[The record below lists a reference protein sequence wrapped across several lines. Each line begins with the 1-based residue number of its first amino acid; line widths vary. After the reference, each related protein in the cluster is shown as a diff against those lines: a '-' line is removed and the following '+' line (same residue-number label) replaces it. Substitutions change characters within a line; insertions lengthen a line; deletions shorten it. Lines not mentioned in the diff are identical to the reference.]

1 MLENDTFIILEV
13 LLNDEAMISKNLHK
27 VIDSHC
33 KIAGRD
39 LICKF
44 VNDVTVTKTFCLHF
58 QRQEQ
63 PIEMNKQKQL
73 QKIRRNVSPT
83 IRHQTSRSDASS

>member
-58 QRQEQ
+58 QRQAV
-63 PIEMNKQKQL
+63 L
-73 QKIRRNVSPT
+73 STLFWARNWNSVF
-83 IRHQTSRSDASS
+83 SDTKFTK